1 MNIFSLLL
9 ANVEHGSTE
18 VVAASG
24 PVEQIGQQ
32 LHELGVNWPGL
43 IAQTIVFFGLYL
55 LLKKYAF
62 GPISEILEKRRIEI
76 ETSLTNAEK
85 IKKELAEAESTRKEL
100 IKKAQDQASLMIS
113 EAQKRAAEQGEKKLQ
128 EAVAEAESVIRKGRE
143 SIALDRVKMLAE
155 LRQEVVAL
163 VVETTAKVSGKVLSI
178 EDQNRLK
185 EEAVKQLAA

>member
-1 MNIFSLLL
+1 MIQTLLLL
-9 ANVEHGSTE
+9 AQAEAPS
-18 VVAASG
+18 A
-24 PVEQIGQQ
+24 EQVDIMTT
-32 LHELGVNWPGL
+32 LGVTKSGL
-43 IAQTIVFFGLYL
+43 FAQIFVFLLLGW

-62 GPISEILEKRRIEI
+62 GPIQDILEKRRIEI
-76 ETSLTNAEK
+76 AESLSNAEK
-85 IKKELAEAESTRKEL
+85 IKKELSEAESIRKEL

-155 LRQEVVAL
+155 LRQEVIAL
-163 VVETTAKVSGKVLSI
+163 VVDTTAKVTGKVLSI
-178 EDQNRLK
+178 EDQKRLK

>member
-1 MNIFSLLL
+1 MNIFSLFL
-9 ANVEHGSTE
+9 ANTEHGTTE
-18 VVAASG
+18 VVAAAG

-32 LHELGVNWPGL
+32 LHQLGVNWPGL
-43 IAQTIVFFGLYL
+43 IAQTIVFFALYF

-62 GPISEILEKRRIEI
+62 GPISEILEKRRLEI

-85 IKKELAEAESTRKEL
+85 IKKELSEAESTRKEL
-100 IKKAQDQASLMIS
+100 IKKAQDQAALMIS

-155 LRQEVVAL
+155 LRQEVIAL
-163 VVETTAKVSGKVLSI
+163 VVDTTAKVTGKVLSI

-185 EEAVKQLAA
+185 EEAVKQVAA

>member
-1 MNIFSLLL
+1 MNIFSLFL
-9 ANVEHGSTE
+9 ATAEQGTSE
-18 VVAASG
+18 VVPASG
-24 PVEQIGQQ
+24 PVEQIGNQ
-32 LHELGVNWPGL
+32 LHQLGVNWPGL
-43 IAQTIVFFGLYL
+43 IAQFIVFFALYL

-62 GPISEILEKRRIEI
+62 GPISEVLEKRRLEI

-100 IKKAQDQASLMIS
+100 IKKAQDQAALMIS

-155 LRQEVVAL
+155 LRQEVIAL
-163 VVETTAKVSGKVLSI
+163 VVDTTAKVTGKVLSI

-185 EEAVKQLAA
+185 EEAVKQVAA